1 MSRKNYSREM
11 NQSVRECLALLGHE
25 SVAELQVAPVG
36 GGCISE
42 AMHVRWRGDD
52 GRQRSLFV
60 KRNLASMK
68 DNFECELAGLKALAE
83 SGTMRVPEP
92 VAVVCSGESVWVATQ
107 WIESGKRPANFFERF
122 GRELAQLHRA
132 TLGDRMGWDRDNYLG
147 SAKQPNQPCN
157 DWNEF
162 VALRRLGFQLRWA
175 VDQGLAQS
183 RLRGDVERVI
193 DRLPEVLDG
202 RECRTSLLHGD
213 LWSGNY
219 LCDGNGRAVIIDPAV
234 YYGCREA
241 EWGMIRLFG
250 GCPSEFADGYEREYP
265 LADGWQRRASV
276 YVLYHLLN
284 HLNLFGH
291 SYSSQCESACAE
303 ILSG

>member
-1 MSRKNYSREM
+1 M
-11 NQSVRECLALLGHE
+11 LGHE
-25 SVAELQVAPVG
+25 AVTELHVEFVG

-42 AMHVRWRGDD
+42 AMHVRWCRGD
-52 GRQRSLFV
+52 GSVRSLFL
-60 KRNLASMK
+60 KRNHASME
-68 DNFECELAGLKALAE
+68 DNFDCEVAGLKALAE
-83 SGTMRVPEP
+83 SDAIRVPRP
-92 VAVVCSGESVWVATQ
+92 VAVVCNGGFAWLVTQ
-107 WIESGKRPANFFERF
+107 RIESGKRPVNFFEQF

-132 TLGDRMGWDRDNYLG
+132 TLGDRIGWDRDNYLG
-147 SAKQPNQPCN
+147 SSRQPNHPCQE
-157 DWNEF
+157 WIEF
-162 VALRRLGFQLRWA
+162 VALRRLGYQLRRA
-175 VDQGLAQS
+175 VDQGLAHS

-193 DRLPEVLDG
+193 DRLASLLDG

-219 LCDGNGRAVIIDPAV
+219 LCDKDGRAVIFDPAV

-241 EWGMIRLFG
+241 EWGMIGLFG
-250 GCPSEFADGYEREYP
+250 GCPQEFTDGYEQEYP

-291 SYSSQCESACAE
+291 SYSSQCENACAKL
-303 ILSG
+303 LSG